1 MDLSYFHLHRYPFE
15 RDIPVDELFP
25 FKGFEEARA
34 RLRYSVERH
43 TLSVLTGEVGCG
55 KSTVLR
61 ALVASLPDT
70 RYRFI
75 YISDRNLTERAF
87 YDLILT
93 ELGVIPDYLLIRMK
107 RQFREA
113 VEGLVTKGV
122 DLIIAIDEAHELSHD
137 MFQEIRYLFNFEI
150 DSSTPFSLILV
161 GEPQMRSTL
170 RLRSLQAVFRRV
182 EVQYHLTGMEQS
194 EIKPYI
200 VHELK
205 MAGCDRPLFPDDVID
220 RIYEYSKGAIWLVAR
235 LCKACL
241 MDAYTHRQ
249 QLVDSGNLKRVME
262 EITL

>member
-1 MDLSYFHLHRYPFE
+1 MDLTHFHLLRYPFE
-15 RDIPVDELFP
+15 RDIPVSELFP
-25 FKGFEEARA
+25 FKGFEEAKA
-34 RLRYSVERH
+34 RLKYSVERRAI
-43 TLSVLTGEVGCG
+43 SVLTGEVGCG

-61 ALVASLPDT
+61 ALVSSLPDT

-75 YISDRNLTERAF
+75 YISDRNLTEHAF

-93 ELGVIPDYLLIRMK
+93 ELGVIPDHRLVRMK
-107 RQFREA
+107 RQFRET
-113 VEGLVTKGV
+113 VESLVAKGM

-137 MFQEIRYLFNFEI
+137 MLQEIRYLSNYEI
-150 DSSTPFSLILV
+150 DSSTPFSIILV
-161 GEPQMRSTL
+161 GEPQMRATL

-182 EVQYHLTGMEQS
+182 EVQYHLSGMEQS

-205 MAGCDRPLFPDDVID
+205 MAGCDRPLFPDDVIG

-235 LCKACL
+235 LCKGCL

-249 QLVDSGNLKRVME
+249 QLVDGDNLKRAIE
-262 EITL
+262 ELTL

>member
-1 MDLSYFHLHRYPFE
+1 MDLTYFHLQRHPFE
-15 RDIPVDELFP
+15 RDIPVGELFP
-25 FKGFEEARA
+25 FKGFEEAKA
-34 RLRYSVERH
+34 RLKYSMERR
-43 TLSVLTGEVGCG
+43 TISVLTGEVGCG

-61 ALVASLPDT
+61 ALVSSLPDT
-70 RYRFI
+70 RYKFI

-93 ELGVIPDYLLIRMK
+93 ELGVIPDYLPVRMK

-113 VEGLVTKGV
+113 VESLAAKGI

-137 MFQEIRYLFNFEI
+137 MLQEIRYLCNFRM
-150 DSSTPFSLILV
+150 DSSTPFTIILV
-161 GEPQMRSTL
+161 GEPQMRATL

-182 EVQYHLTGMEQS
+182 EVQYHLSGMEKS

-220 RIYEYSKGAIWLVAR
+220 RIYEYSKGAVWLVAR
-235 LCKACL
+235 LCKGCL
-241 MDAYTHRQ
+241 MDAYIHRQ
-249 QLVDSGNLKRVME
+249 QLVDGDNLKRVTE
-262 EITL
+262 ELTL